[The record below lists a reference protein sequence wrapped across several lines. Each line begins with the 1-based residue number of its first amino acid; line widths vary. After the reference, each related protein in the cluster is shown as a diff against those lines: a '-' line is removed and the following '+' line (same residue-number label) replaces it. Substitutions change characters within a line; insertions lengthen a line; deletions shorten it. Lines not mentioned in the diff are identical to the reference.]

1 MAVRTWT
8 DGGHG
13 KSRGCLG
20 AGEARRSVYPNE
32 SRNDNRA
39 ILGVSILRA
48 PAGNATEP
56 NSDRENV

>member
-1 MAVRTWT
+1 MEAMARVE
-8 DGGHG
+8 DV
-13 KSRGCLG
+13 L
-20 AGEARRSVYPNE
+20 EQARRSVYPNE
-32 SRNDNRA
+32 SRNNNRA